1 MSDAP
6 QKPLLQP
13 DGEYRTSMAS
23 ESSTGAG
30 PRATEISFEAM
41 EARYKRP
48 GGTLAEKIFGH
59 DPLDFWIGPFY
70 VGFFGG
76 TAIVGIVLGMLG
88 YFYQVFFLEKSFNPL
103 ATALE
108 PPPISGMG
116 TARVCLAMDSGI
128 FHYRLCEL
136 DASAS

>member
-23 ESSTGAG
+23 ASSTGAG
-30 PRATEISFEAM
+30 LRAAEISYEAV

-48 GGTLAEKIFGH
+48 GGTLAEKMFGH
-59 DPLDFWIGPFY
+59 DPLDFWVGPFY

-76 TAIVGIVLGMLG
+76 TAIVGIALGVLT
-88 YFYQVFFLEKSFNPL
+88 YFYQ
-103 ATALE
+103 
-108 PPPISGMG
+108 
-116 TARVCLAMDSGI
+116 AMFI
-128 FHYRLCEL
+128 
-136 DASAS
+136 